1 VGWGGSFLMVDRNNT
16 GRLGAGFIN
25 VCVETRWL
33 GRLGGFY
40 VPGYYCSD
48 SEMLT
53 GVMPAA
59 NSADSKN
66 S

>member
-1 VGWGGSFLMVDRNNT
+1 MVDRNNSS
-16 GRLGAGFIN
+16 RLGAGVIN

-33 GRLGGFY
+33 GHLGGFH
-40 VPGYYCSD
+40 VPEYYCSD

-59 NSADSKN
+59 NSSDSKN